1 MMMQNLYLI
10 VEIAGQRAALPA
22 SFVESVVEMEDV
34 APVPCA
40 PPHVFGLFALR
51 SRVLTVIDT
60 IAALGEGQSAAG
72 EKQAVIVTVDGHL
85 YGLLV
90 DNVDDV
96 VAIEGAAAQ
105 PRALMSPG
113 WVRFS
118 AGVLEHEGQPLLLID
133 VPAMITGPLDLAA

>member
-1 MMMQNLYLI
+1 MQDLYLI
-10 VEIAGQRAALPA
+10 VEVAGQRAVLPA
-22 SFVESVVEMEDV
+22 SIVESVVEVEEV

-40 PPHVFGLFALR
+40 PAHVFGLFALR

-60 IAALGEGQSAAG
+60 IAALGGERSSVG

-96 VAIEGAAAQ
+96 VAIEGGPAQ
-105 PRALMSPG
+105 PRALLSPG
-113 WVRFS
+113 WTRFS
-118 AGVLEHEGQPLLLID
+118 RGVLEHDGQPLLLID
-133 VPAMITGPLDLAA
+133 VPALIAGPLDMAA

>member
-1 MMMQNLYLI
+1 MMQDLYLI

-22 SFVESVVEMEDV
+22 SFVESVVEVEDI

-60 IAALGEGQSAAG
+60 IAALGGERSSPG

-85 YGLLV
+85 YGMLV
-90 DNVDDV
+90 DEVDDV

-105 PRALMSPG
+105 PRALLSAG
-113 WVRFS
+113 WARYS
-118 AGVLEHEGQPLLLID
+118 TGVLEHDGEPLLLID
-133 VPAMITGPLDLAA
+133 VPAMIAGPVDLAA

>member
-1 MMMQNLYLI
+1 MMMQDLYLI
-10 VEIAGQRAALPA
+10 VEIAGQRAVLPA
-22 SFVESVVEMEDV
+22 SFVESVVEVEDI

-60 IAALGEGQSAAG
+60 IAALGEGQSARG

-96 VAIEGAAAQ
+96 VPIEGAAAK
-105 PRALMSPG
+105 PRALLSPG
-113 WVRFS
+113 WARFS
-118 AGVLEHEGQPLLLID
+118 KGVLEHDGQPLLLID
-133 VPAMITGPLDLAA
+133 VPAMIAGPLDLAA

>member
-1 MMMQNLYLI
+1 VIMHDLFLI
-10 VEIAGQRAALPA
+10 VEIAGQRAVLPA
-22 SFVESVVEMEDV
+22 SFVESVVEIEDI

-60 IAALGEGQSAAG
+60 IAALGGDRSSPG

-85 YGLLV
+85 YGMLV

-96 VAIEGAAAQ
+96 VAIDGAPSH
-105 PRALMSPG
+105 PRALLSPG
-113 WVRFS
+113 WARYS
-118 AGVLEHEGQPLLLID
+118 AGVLEHEGEPLLLID
-133 VPAMITGPLDLAA
+133 VPAMIAGPLDLAA

>member
-1 MMMQNLYLI
+1 MMMQDLYLI
-10 VEIAGQRAALPA
+10 VEVAGQRAALPA
-22 SFVESVVEMEDV
+22 CYVESVVEVEDI

-60 IAALGEGQSAAG
+60 IAALGEGRSAAG

-96 VAIEGAAAQ
+96 VAIEAAPAQ
-105 PRALMSPG
+105 PRALLSPG

-118 AGVLEHEGQPLLLID
+118 TGVLEHEGQPLLLID
-133 VPAMITGPLDLAA
+133 VPAMIAGPLDLAA

>member
-1 MMMQNLYLI
+1 MQDLYLI
-10 VEIAGQRAALPA
+10 VEIAGQRAVLPA
-22 SFVESVVEMEDV
+22 AYVESVVEIEDV

-40 PPHVFGLFALR
+40 PLHVYGLFALR

-60 IAALGEGQSAAG
+60 MAALSGGRSPQG

-96 VAIEGAAAQ
+96 VAIEGAPGK
-105 PRALMSPG
+105 PRALMSDG
-113 WVRFS
+113 WAS
-118 AGVLEHEGQPLLLID
+118 YSTGVLDHEGQPLLLID
-133 VPAMITGPLDLAA
+133 VPAIISGPLDLAA

>member
-1 MMMQNLYLI
+1 MQDLYLI
-10 VEIAGQRAALPA
+10 VEVAGQRAVLPA
-22 SFVESVVEMEDV
+22 TYVESVVEVEDV

-60 IAALGEGQSAAG
+60 IAALGGERSSAG

-85 YGLLV
+85 YGMLV

-96 VAIEGAAAQ
+96 VAIEGIPVR
-105 PRALMSPG
+105 PRAKLSSG
-113 WVRFS
+113 WMRYS
-118 AGVLEHEGQPLLLID
+118 GGILEHDGQPLLLID
-133 VPAMITGPLDLAA
+133 VPAMIAGPLDLAA

>member
-1 MMMQNLYLI
+1 MTMENLYLI

-22 SFVESVVEMEDV
+22 SFVESVVEIAEI

-40 PPHVFGLFALR
+40 PSHVFGLFALR

-60 IAALGEGQSAAG
+60 IAALGDERSSAG

-85 YGLLV
+85 YGMLV

-96 VAIEGAAAQ
+96 IAIEGAPTR
-105 PRALMSPG
+105 PRALLSPG
-113 WVRFS
+113 WVRYS
-118 AGVLEHEGQPLLLID
+118 AGVLDNDGEPLLLID
-133 VPAMITGPLDLAA
+133 IPAMITGPVDLAA

>member
-1 MMMQNLYLI
+1 MQDLYLI

-22 SFVESVVEMEDV
+22 AFVESVVEIEDV

-40 PPHVFGLFALR
+40 SSHVFGLFALR

-60 IAALGEGQSAAG
+60 IAALGGARSSAG

-85 YGLLV
+85 YGMLV

-96 VAIEGAAAQ
+96 VAIEAAPTQ
-105 PRALMSPG
+105 PRALLSPG
-113 WVRFS
+113 WIRYS
-118 AGVLEHEGQPLLLID
+118 AGVLEYEGQPLLLID
-133 VPAMITGPLDLAA
+133 VPAMIAGPLDMAA

>member
-1 MMMQNLYLI
+1 MQDLYLI
-10 VEIAGQRAALPA
+10 VEISGQQALLPA
-22 SFVESVVEMEDV
+22 AIVESVVEIDDI

-60 IAALGEGQSAAG
+60 RAALGQGRSEPG
-72 EKQAVIVTVDGHL
+72 EKQAVIVTIDGHL

-96 VAIEGAAAQ
+96 VALEGAPAK
-105 PRALMSPG
+105 PRALLSEG
-113 WVRFS
+113 WMRITQ
-118 AGVLEHEGQPLLLID
+118 GVLEHEGQPLLLLD
-133 VPAMITGPLDLAA
+133 VGSLITGPQELAA

>member
-1 MMMQNLYLI
+1 MQDLYLI
-10 VEIAGQRAALPA
+10 VDIAGQRAALPA
-22 SFVESVVEMEDV
+22 SYVESVVEIDDV

-60 IAALGEGQSAAG
+60 LAALGEGSRVKEA
-72 EKQAVIVTVDGHL
+72 EMQAVIVTVDSHL

-96 VAIEGAAAQ
+96 VAIEGAAVA
-105 PRALMSPG
+105 PRALLSPG
-113 WVRFS
+113 WT
-118 AGVLEHEGQPLLLID
+118 ACTHGVLDHQGAPLLLID
-133 VPAMITGPLDLAA
+133 VHALVAGPQALAA

>member
-1 MMMQNLYLI
+1 MMMQDLYLI
-10 VEIAGQRAALPA
+10 VEIAGQRAVLPA
-22 SFVESVVEMEDV
+22 SFVESVVEVEDI

-60 IAALGEGQSAAG
+60 IAALGEGQSARG

-96 VAIEGAAAQ
+96 VPIEGAAAT
-105 PRALMSPG
+105 PRALLSPG

-118 AGVLEHEGQPLLLID
+118 KGVLEHDGQPLLLID
-133 VPAMITGPLDLAA
+133 VPAMIAGPLDLAA